1 MKGLI
6 SLLKKLCIRIIIY
19 LDDMDMLLIG
29 KRIFNS
35 RRYINI
41 LVAASG
47 VSYQLQKSTLN
58 PTSIFDFLGVL
69 LNSKTMTLSLPTE
82 KARKIQEK
90 CREVL
95 SQ

>member
-41 LVAASG
+41 PVAASG
-47 VSYQLQKSTLN
+47 VYQLQKSTLN

>member
-1 MKGLI
+1 
-6 SLLKKLCIRIIIY
+6 
-19 LDDMDMLLIG
+19 MDMLLIG

-41 LVAASG
+41 PVAASR

-69 LNSKTMTLSLPTE
+69 LTSKNMTLSLPTE